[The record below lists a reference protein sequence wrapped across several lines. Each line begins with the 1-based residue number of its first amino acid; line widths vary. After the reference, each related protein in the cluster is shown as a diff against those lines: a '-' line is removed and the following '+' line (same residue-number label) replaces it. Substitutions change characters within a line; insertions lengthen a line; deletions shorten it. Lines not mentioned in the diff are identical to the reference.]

1 MKSKIHRHKSSSI
14 FTICKKIFFAVVIF
28 STLFIQKTF
37 AQDNQSQPSQL
48 LTSYYGI
55 KDALTAGNAD
65 AASASATAF
74 LKAINSVDSKV
85 IAQDKLA
92 ALQKDAGAIEQM
104 KDIKHQREHFAGL
117 SANMLAVAKSAKLS
131 AQPVYALYCPMK
143 KSYWLSSDRTV
154 KNPYFGSAMLSCG
167 SITETLNQ

>member
-1 MKSKIHRHKSSSI
+1 MKSKIHEHKSSSI
-14 FTICKKIFFAVVIF
+14 ITASKKIFFIVALF
-28 STLFIQKTF
+28 ATLFIQKTF

-65 AASASATAF
+65 AASANATTF
-74 LKAINSVDSKV
+74 LKAINNADSKI

-117 SANMLAVAKSAKLS
+117 SANMLALVKTAKLS
-131 AQPVYALYCPMK
+131 TQPVYALYCPMK
-143 KSYWLSSDRTV
+143 KSYWLSSDKTV
-154 KNPYFGSAMLSCG
+154 KNPYFGTAMLSCG